1 MPSKHTVVVSLDAET
16 EKIVKD
22 LGGNRSQWIRDAI
35 KWRHGPGGDL
45 ETMEALAEARKR
57 QLNVAVRHMGH
68 LAWCVRKLEGQT
80 SHKSPLEQKTKDA
93 LEACEHW
100 LEVR

>member
-1 MPSKHTVVVSLDAET
+1 MVSLDAET

-57 QLNVAVRHMGH
+57 QLNVIERHVRQ
-68 LAWCVRKLEGQT
+68 LVWCLDQLEAYER
-80 SHKSPLEQKTKDA
+80 SPVTKDA
-93 LEACEHW
+93 IKACEEW
-100 LEVR
+100 LELR

>member
-35 KWRHGPGGDL
+35 KWRHGPGADL

-57 QLNVAVRHMGH
+57 QLNVVDRHMRN
-68 LAWCVRKLEGQT
+68 LVWM
-80 SHKSPLEQKTKDA
+80 LEQFEEADHKFSPGTLGAIKD
-93 LEACEHW
+93 CKDW
-100 LEVR
+100 LELR